1 MDTWKECAWFKC
13 RKRFEPSRR
22 SNQFRRA
29 GGAHHD
35 GALYCSR
42 SCQQK
47 AYRLRRDT
55 ASATVTQETAA
66 VRAEALNAEKG
77 TTTQATVTRPEQHIE
92 NINVFSTKNGHARRQ
107 KVIAGPVEN
116 YSDESLKAAC
126 LPLDRETAA
135 YHRQCND
142 EDRISR
148 ETAWGRLATPVPT
161 QLDGVPSDWK
171 LCWPGC
177 PSGWQ
182 PIGSYPHGGVITDD
196 LDIPDFLRCT
206 PINTPQ
212 QRLAA

>member
-1 MDTWKECAWFKC
+1 LDTWKECAWLKC

-55 ASATVTQETAA
+55 ASATVTQIG
-66 VRAEALNAEKG
+66 KC
-77 TTTQATVTRPEQHIE
+77 TTPQATVTHPEQHIE
-92 NINVFSTKNGHARRQ
+92 NIDVFSTKTGHARHL
-107 KVIAGPVEN
+107 KVIAGLVEE
-116 YSDESLKAAC
+116 YSAESLRAAG

-142 EDRISR
+142 EGRIGR
-148 ETAWGRLATPVPT
+148 ETAWGRLAARPVPV
-161 QLDGVPSDWK
+161 QLDGVASDWEP
-171 LCWPGC
+171 CWPGC

-182 PIGSYPHGGVITDD
+182 PIGSYPHGGVVTDD
-196 LDIPDFLRCT
+196 LDIPDFLRRT